1 MVVWYPVNVAAPVK
15 FQIQPDPTLYGIDYR
30 LIPPVPMVRL
40 GSIGLLDTRFEF
52 LESTSRCWT
61 EAEKGSWK

>member
-1 MVVWYPVNVAAPVK
+1 MVVWYQANVAEPVK

-30 LIPPVPMVRL
+30 LTPPVPVARL
-40 GSIGLLDTRFEF
+40 GSIGLLDTRSEF
-52 LESTSRCWT
+52 LESTDRWWT